1 MSSMIGGRSGNRG
14 RCAQP
19 CRMEY
24 TLKGENSGENFT
36 ITNTYSPETMD
47 ISGVKSWVDEDGES
61 SITGSVP
68 DITIT
73 LQRTLADNW
82 NDETKIEDVQ
92 SVTLTNRKT
101 DYTFENLPKTATTG
115 EEYKYRVKEAPVN
128 GYTPIYNEDFDIVN
142 KYTPGKTEVTVN
154 KSWVNIDLNTD
165 NVPEVTINLYQNGT
179 LYANKVLTKAT
190 GYSYKFEELPKYAKT
205 GVEYEYTVQEVL
217 KEGRPI
223 IILEGYEWI
232 REVLSLL
239 AKNINLFESC
249 LVLLENNMEQE
260 AYILARS
267 QFNNTLWISY
277 LCDDHNNE
285 RTKEYYYE
293 YHISKLLQFR
303 NIQKYVSENEEKIKN
318 SGAEIIEES
327 EIEEKITQV
336 EALLTSEGYNTEKIY
351 AKSIAKLAKEKQ
363 ELFGVYISMY
373 CEGSEYEH
381 SNRGKVASFR
391 EAILDE
397 YDADAVFKIEL
408 GKSDLT
414 TWK

>member
-1 MSSMIGGRSGNRG
+1 MLRKQ
-14 RCAQP
+14 A
-19 CRMEY
+19 EFKE
-24 TLKGENSGENFT
+24 L
-36 ITNTYSPETMD
+36 
-47 ISGVKSWVDEDGES
+47 
-61 SITGSVP
+61 
-68 DITIT
+68 
-73 LQRTLADNW
+73 
-82 NDETKIEDVQ
+82 IEQ
-92 SVTLTNRKT
+92 GK
-101 DYTFENLPKTATTG
+101 FI
-115 EEYKYRVKEAPVN
+115 EEYV
-128 GYTPIYNEDFDIVN
+128 
-142 KYTPGKTEVTVN
+142 GK
-154 KSWVNIDLNTD
+154 
-165 NVPEVTINLYQNGT
+165 
-179 LYANKVLTKAT
+179 
-190 GYSYKFEELPKYAKT
+190 
-205 GVEYEYTVQEVL
+205 EVL
-217 KEGRPI
+217 KEGSPI

-277 LCDDHNNE
+277 LCDDYNNE

-351 AKSIAKLAKEKQ
+351 TKSIAKLAKEKQ

-397 YDADAVFKIEL
+397 YDTDNVFKIEL

-414 TWK
+414 TWKQVFNFALLNVFYGRDALHSRIESRDKHLFDAGMISEPAMARTLYMIKELNDKLDAYGVEPS